1 MATKAQHLKAL
12 KAKHSSLTRNVNGV
26 TETLSDSEYNATID
40 QWATASAATDAR
52 NELIANGGQSADY
65 ASFRTDSMID
75 GSYPTIGDQL
85 DMLYR
90 DITNGKF
97 GEDAKTSTWY
107 AAVKAT
113 KDKFTK
119 PS

>member
-12 KAKHSSLTRNVNGV
+12 KAKHSSLPRVVNGV

-52 NELIANGGQSADY
+52 NELIANGGASADY
-65 ASFRTDSMID
+65 ASFRTDRMID
-75 GSYPTIGDQL
+75 GSYPSIPDQL
-85 DMLYR
+85 DMLFH
-90 DITNGKF
+90 DITNGKL
-97 GEDAKTSTWY
+97 GKTGSWY
-107 AAVKAT
+107 KAVKAT

-119 PS
+119 P